1 MPFQG
6 FDCTCASSL
15 QVLSSHMKV
24 ASFGL
29 KAGSSSLTT
38 GHHPLEVG
46 VKKMTRLHIIL
57 GNAKHCFPRKDIPVN
72 VGKQQP
78 KQL

>member
-1 MPFQG
+1 
-6 FDCTCASSL
+6 
-15 QVLSSHMKV
+15 MKV

-29 KAGSSSLTT
+29 KVGSSSLTT

-46 VKKMTRLHIIL
+46 VKKITRLYIIIL